1 VIVRR
6 FLVMLGLALVF
17 GPAMAFAQGGKT
29 SWRLGI
35 LTPAIAPLEAICTLT
50 LPELANEGFIEG
62 QNLAVETRLGSTE
75 DLPRLARELA
85 NTAPDAVMAVGSGAI
100 RAMLNASDR
109 TPIVGAFIGEDP
121 IAAGYA
127 QSLAHPGGS
136 VTGILMLAPELDA
149 KRLNLLHEAFPSV
162 SHVAALAANATRDTP
177 NITAME
183 EQAKQA
189 GFSLTPF
196 YAGAP
201 EAFPA
206 TFGAMKA
213 AGIEALAI
221 SSAPELAS
229 NAERL
234 AALAIE
240 VHLPTMCEWPC
251 MAQQG
256 CFMAYGPVFAALHRR
271 NADYVARIFRGARP
285 GDLPIEQPTHFGFAI
300 NTKTAK
306 ALGIEVPASL
316 LARADQVIE

>member
-1 VIVRR
+1 MRR
-6 FLVMLGLALVF
+6 FSLMVLLVLLCGPSVALA
-17 GPAMAFAQGGKT
+17 QSQKT

-35 LTPAIAPLEAICTLT
+35 LTPAIAPLEAIRALT
-50 LPELANEGFIEG
+50 LPELANDGFIEG
-62 QNLAVETRLGSTE
+62 QNLTVETRLGSME

-85 NTAPDAVMAVGSGAI
+85 ITAPDVVMAVGSGAI
-100 RAMLNASDR
+100 RAMLTASDT

-127 QSLAHPGGS
+127 QSLAHPDGS

-149 KRLNLLHEAFPSV
+149 KRLDLLHQAFPSV
-162 SHVAALAANATRDTP
+162 SHVAALAANATRDAP

-196 YAGAP
+196 YAAVP
-201 EAFPA
+201 DAFPD
-206 TFGAMKA
+206 TFRAMRA

-240 VHLPTMCEWPC
+240 AHLPTMCEWPW
-251 MAQQG
+251 MAQRG
-256 CFMAYGPVFAALHRR
+256 CFIAYGPVFAALHRR

-285 GDLPIEQPTHFGFAI
+285 RDLPIEQPTHFGFAI

-306 ALGIEVPASL
+306 ALGIEIPTSL